1 MESVRIRKALSDDI
15 PTMIMLSSKARC
27 NSYKFRGLSQPD
39 FSLDKADNFAFVAES
54 RRILVGCIM
63 VESPSVFDSNE
74 AEITILAVSSRE
86 SNLEENLIEA
96 AEENVRVAN
105 VSIRVRSDDEMA
117 GWLASRGYA
126 VEPGFWH
133 FVASLAVLPKEP
145 VAEHVQIRSMKKSER
160 GEVIDAV
167 NAAYGKRRLTQDHF
181 SRWRRQD
188 PQFNEDWVLVAIL
201 DEKIVGVLCLRE
213 DLQYSQVSGK
223 RRGYMGPA
231 ATLPQYRSH
240 GIGRALNWHGMQFL
254 KAHGMDEASLYT
266 EENNIPVHR
275 LVSDLG
281 YEHRHIWKRFK
292 KTL

>member
-1 MESVRIRKALSDDI
+1 MPMMVTLSGKAH
-15 PTMIMLSSKARC
+15 C

-54 RRILVGCIM
+54 SGILVGCIM
-63 VESPSVFDSNE
+63 VESPSVFDANE
-74 AEITILAVSSRE
+74 AEVTILAVISRS
-86 SNLEENLIEA
+86 SNLEENLIKA

-105 VSIRVRSDDEMA
+105 VSIRVLSDDEMA

-133 FVASLAVLPKEP
+133 FVAPLAILPKEP
-145 VAEHVQIRSMKKSER
+145 VVEHVHIRSMKKSEM
-160 GEVIDAV
+160 GEVIDVV
-167 NAAYGKRRLTQDHF
+167 NAAYRKRRLTQDHF

-188 PQFNEDWVLVAIL
+188 IQFNEDWVLVAIL

-240 GIGRALNWHGMQFL
+240 GIGRALNWCGMKFL
-254 KAHGMDEASLYT
+254 KAHGMDEVSLYT

-275 LVSDLG
+275 LVLDLG
-281 YEHRHIWKRFK
+281 YEHRQTWKHFK